1 LFGRR
6 GWTTLGVA
14 PDIRLALDT
23 EHRVTPCS
31 RGSPALMNIVDM
43 ADRIHGSESTRIV
56 TEAGPSHR
64 SGSDEPRVLDTCC
77 EGTSAAALQV
87 SQPGTRL
94 APAAVLAQITG
105 TILPMT
111 QIDWQWLTSVG
122 TGHEGAL
129 VVCPLSLDLGR
140 FSSI

>member
-1 LFGRR
+1 
-6 GWTTLGVA
+6 VN
-14 PDIRLALDT
+14 
-23 EHRVTPCS
+23 
-31 RGSPALMNIVDM
+31 RGSPALINIVDM

-94 APAAVLAQITG
+94 TPAAVLAQLTG

-122 TGHEGAL
+122 TGHEGARSSF
-129 VVCPLSLDLGR
+129 VRSRSTWADSHQSDHAGR
-140 FSSI
+140 RR